1 MFRFVNNLKIRSR
14 KLPRLDKIKSKSGFD
29 FYEFNNL
36 TNEEYKFLYEYAQP
50 SNIIAGYASKN
61 LYELSFK
68 FIRVDLAELFKQNND
83 IAVIESIMI
92 QQYRRFDISKADWK
106 QIIYFMKWIIQEYE
120 RLNKAEKKHLSSEPD
135 LKMVSAGVNNMDE
148 FGYRPVIARIAKD
161 WNMHID
167 EVWKLPYHTIYSK
180 MKEDKIWSDI
190 QEKYNKALEAEIK
203 SKQKK

>member
-68 FIRVDLAELFKQNND
+68 FIRVDLPELFKQNND
-83 IAVIESIMI
+83 IAVIEAIMI
-92 QQYRRFDISKADWK
+92 QQHRRFDISKADWK
-106 QIIYFMKWIIQEYE
+106 DIIYFIKWVNNQLYVLNEAE
-120 RLNKAEKKHLSSEPD
+120 RKNLSSEPD
-135 LKMVSAGVNNMDE
+135 LKMMNAGVKKMDE

-161 WNMHID
+161 WNMNID
-167 EVWKLPYHTIYSK
+167 EVWKLPYSTIYSK
-180 MKEDKIWSDI
+180 MKEDKVWSDI
-190 QEKYNKALEAEIK
+190 QDNYNKALEAEIK
-203 SKQKK
+203 AKRK